1 MPITSTYSP
10 NLFNCLRFY
19 LAEITLLTLRCL
31 AYLILIVTPG
41 YFLYPFNRST
51 TTTIDMICIFQTF
64 WLNGTGGLA
73 DLGVARPQR
82 HVDLGGLQ
90 PRTTIT
96 SAPTS
101 RDLN

>member
-1 MPITSTYSP
+1 
-10 NLFNCLRFY
+10 
-19 LAEITLLTLRCL
+19 
-31 AYLILIVTPG
+31 
-41 YFLYPFNRST
+41 
-51 TTTIDMICIFQTF
+51 MICIFQTF